1 METTPSPPPERCLS
15 PDPWISPSLALNAVP
30 QLDRSVSTASSVS
43 SVSGRSASSRLS
55 DSGIPGRRRG
65 YMRPEGTEFS
75 QSAKNR
81 ESVMNLG
88 TIAHLQYY
96 FARTGLL
103 DEATGRVAKKRKN
116 GSRTA
121 SGSER
126 PLSGIE
132 GEMATLSVSGVDQLG
147 DGLVESPIDDAASVN
162 WEENE
167 PMMLPPT
174 VSTYKNNP
182 VYVPP
187 PPDMTILRREL
198 RESLEESAKHLR
210 ELEKGFGMTMAASN
224 GHNRAEASD
233 ANTAGTAPDGA
244 GSRQSADAP
253 GWHQIQGLN
262 LLDVTTLAIRAAKNY
277 YTAHEDPQRLYAI
290 RSERAIRKE
299 LYDVLEVLKRLAI
312 RNFANGVQPSETSN
326 ITEWVEGIG
335 KLLDTE
341 EEMERA
347 EQEERDSW
355 AWLDGDWTGRERE
368 RELLFLRSFDS
379 SPQPLPDWT
388 DPNGA
393 ELPTPFLA
401 HLQTGLRLVHLHNA
415 LVKKSRRQFEEIK
428 QYHTDTAKPYRCA
441 DNLRYWAKAAELR
454 WDVKLD
460 VDAMGVVHGTEAGA
474 WVKFDAALL
483 KWSQGVR
490 EELMKEWKQQKSQT
504 KTPTLQIDTEYE
516 AV

>member
-1 METTPSPPPERCLS
+1 MDPTPSPPLDRASS
-15 PDPWISPSLALNAVP
+15 PDPWVSPSLALNAVP
-30 QLDRSVSTASSVS
+30 QLDRSVSTASTVS
-43 SVSGRSASSRLS
+43 SISGRSASSRLS

-75 QSAKNR
+75 RSARSR

-116 GSRTA
+116 GTRTV
-121 SGSER
+121 SGSDR
-126 PLSGIE
+126 PLSGAD
-132 GEMATLSVSGVDQLG
+132 GELFDQLG
-147 DGLVESPIDDAASVN
+147 EGFVESPIDDSASVA
-162 WEENE
+162 WEDPE

-174 VSTYKNNP
+174 VSTYKNTP
-182 VYVPP
+182 IYVPP

-198 RESLEESAKHLR
+198 RESLQESSTHLQ
-210 ELEKGFGMTMAASN
+210 ELEKNFGTTTTEATSNEQQGMGDMTP
-224 GHNRAEASD
+224 G
-233 ANTAGTAPDGA
+233 DGRS
-244 GSRQSADAP
+244 SRQSADAP

-262 LLDVTTLAIRAAKNY
+262 LLDVATLAIRAAKNY

-312 RNFANGVQPSETSN
+312 RNFAHGVQPSETASIKDWVDG
-326 ITEWVEGIG
+326 IT

-341 EEMERA
+341 EELERA
-347 EQEERDSW
+347 EQEERETW
-355 AWLDGDWTGRERE
+355 IWREGDWTGRERE

-379 SPQPLPDWT
+379 DPEPLPEWT
-388 DPNGA
+388 EVDTEGA

-401 HLQTGLRLVHLHNA
+401 SLRTGLRLVHLHNA
-415 LVKKSRRQFEEIK
+415 FIKKSRRHFEEIK

-460 VDAMGVVHGTEAGA
+460 VDVMGVVQGTEAAA
-474 WVKFDAALL
+474 WKKFDSALL
-483 KWSQGVR
+483 KWSQHVR

-504 KTPTLQIDTEYE
+504 KTPTLQIDTDYAE

>member
-1 METTPSPPPERCLS
+1 METTPSPPPERSTS
-15 PDPWISPSLALNAVP
+15 PEPWVSPSLALNAVP
-30 QLDRSVSTASSVS
+30 PLDRSVSTASTIS
-43 SVSGRSASSRLS
+43 SISGRSASSRLS

-65 YMRPEGTEFS
+65 YIRPEGTQFS

-88 TIAHLQYY
+88 TISHLQYY

-126 PLSGIE
+126 PLSDIE
-132 GEMATLSVSGVDQLG
+132 GDMSGLTLSAVDQLG
-147 DGLVESPIDDAASVN
+147 EGFVESPIDDNASVS
-162 WEENE
+162 WDENE
-167 PMMLPPT
+167 PVMLPPT
-174 VSTYKNNP
+174 VSTYKNTP

-187 PPDMTILRREL
+187 PPDMSILRREL
-198 RESLEESAKHLR
+198 RESLEESAKHLQ
-210 ELEKGFGMTMAASN
+210 ELEKGFHNGTAA
-224 GHNRAEASD
+224 D
-233 ANTAGTAPDGA
+233 ANFGEVLG
-244 GSRQSADAP
+244 GRQSAEAP

-290 RSERAIRKE
+290 KSERKIRKE

-312 RNFANGVQPSETSN
+312 RNFANGVSPSETAS
-326 ITEWVEGIG
+326 IKEWVEDIG
-335 KLLDTE
+335 TLLDTE
-341 EEMERA
+341 EEKERA
-347 EQEERDSW
+347 EHEERENWSW
-355 AWLDGDWTGRERE
+355 RAGDWTGKERE
-368 RELLFLRSFDS
+368 RELLFLKSFDTGPDTLPEWT
-379 SPQPLPDWT
+379 SPE
-388 DPNGA
+388 GA

-401 HLQTGLRLVHLHNA
+401 ALQNGLRLVHLHNA

-460 VDAMGVVHGTEAGA
+460 VDVMGVVQGTDDDA
-474 WVKFDAALL
+474 WRKFDAALL
-483 KWSQGVR
+483 KWCQGVR
-490 EELMKEWKQQKSQT
+490 EEIIKEWKQQKSQT
-504 KTPTLQIDTEYE
+504 KAPTLQIDTDYE
-516 AV
+516 LS

>member
-1 METTPSPPPERCLS
+1 MESTPSPPPERALS
-15 PDPWISPSLALNAVP
+15 PEPWISPSLALHAVP
-30 QLDRSVSTASSVS
+30 QLDRSVSTASDVS

-75 QSAKNR
+75 RSAKNR

-126 PLSGIE
+126 PLSDIE
-132 GEMATLSVSGVDQLG
+132 GDMSALSLGTGDQLG
-147 DGLVESPIDDAASVN
+147 EGLVESPIDDNASMI
-162 WEENE
+162 WDDNE
-167 PMMLPPT
+167 PVMLPPT
-174 VSTYKNNP
+174 VSTYKSTP

-198 RESLEESAKHLR
+198 RESLEECTKHLQ
-210 ELEKGFGMTMAASN
+210 ELEKGHSN
-224 GHNRAEASD
+224 GTVADISLA
-233 ANTAGTAPDGA
+233 DGA
-244 GSRQSADAP
+244 GGRQSAEAP

-262 LLDVTTLAIRAAKNY
+262 LLDVATLAIRAAKNY
-277 YTAHEDPQRLYAI
+277 YTAHENPQRLYSI
-290 RSERAIRKE
+290 KSERMIRKE

-312 RNFANGVQPSETSN
+312 RNFANGVSPAEVVS
-326 ITEWVEGIG
+326 IKEWVEDIG
-335 KLLDTE
+335 TLLDTE
-341 EEMERA
+341 EEKEHA
-347 EQEERDSW
+347 EQEERENWSW
-355 AWLDGDWTGRERE
+355 REGDWTGKERE
-368 RELLFLRSFDS
+368 RELLFLKSFDS
-379 SPQPLPDWT
+379 VPEPLPDWT
-388 DPNGA
+388 SPEGA

-401 HLQTGLRLVHLHNA
+401 TLQNGLRLIHLHNS
-415 LVKKSRRQFEEIK
+415 LVKKSPKHFEEIK

-454 WDVKLD
+454 WDVKIEI
-460 VDAMGVVHGTEAGA
+460 DAMGVVQGIDGEA
-474 WVKFDAALL
+474 WRKFDDALM
-483 KWSQGVR
+483 KWCKGVR
-490 EELMKEWKQQKSQT
+490 EEIVKEWKQQKSLVRA
-504 KTPTLQIDTEYE
+504 PTLQIDTDFE
-516 AV
+516 VS